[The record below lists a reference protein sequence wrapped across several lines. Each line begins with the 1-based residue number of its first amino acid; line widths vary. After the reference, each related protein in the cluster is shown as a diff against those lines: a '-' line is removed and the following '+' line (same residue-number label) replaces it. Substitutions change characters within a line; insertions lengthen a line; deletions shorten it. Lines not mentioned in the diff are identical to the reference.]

1 MGSSKATLMAIHWEH
16 RLGAQ
21 PDISMAN
28 RWEQSS
34 GSRAATLMA
43 NHWEQSS
50 GPQTAGSM
58 ANHWEQSSG
67 AQKAT
72 SMVNRC
78 EQRSGSHG
86 RTGVLRGAFVD
97 GWWRKGHG
105 PTGAEGAATSGAR
118 PVAAGWLAQTMQLS
132 MQTRWM
138 TAGLQADGRRESRHR
153 QEGGEGPRANGRG
166 GHSCQLECG

>member
-1 MGSSKATLMAIHWEH
+1 
-16 RLGAQ
+16 
-21 PDISMAN
+21 
-28 RWEQSS
+28 
-34 GSRAATLMA
+34 
-43 NHWEQSS
+43 
-50 GPQTAGSM
+50 
-58 ANHWEQSSG
+58 
-67 AQKAT
+67 
-72 SMVNRC
+72 MVNRC

-118 PVAAGWLAQTMQLS
+118 PVAAGWLARTMQLS

-166 GHSCQLECG
+166 VDSCQLECG